1 MEKAFGDIPADL
13 KSRLL
18 SAAVPTISAVL
29 FKKGFNSRF
38 FAGLQPLSEKASRFC
53 GPAWTVRAIP
63 VREDMR
69 DAVAAGQAPNNHRLA
84 FAAAKSG
91 EVIVIAGGGIAGVSL
106 LGDII
111 ATSLQMRGIA
121 GVVADSD
128 VSDAALVAQMEI
140 PVVAVGSAPVPGP
153 AKLMVADWGVAVGIG
168 NVAIFP
174 GDIIVGDANGAICV
188 PREMAADVADA
199 TEEAERLETFLLER
213 IRAGA
218 PLEGTYPP
226 DAATRAAY
234 DVWRKT
240 GGGSAS

>member
-1 MEKAFGDIPADL
+1 MV
-13 KSRLL
+13 
-18 SAAVPTISAVL
+18 SASVVARMAALAVPTISAVL
-29 FKKGFNSRF
+29 YKKGLRSRF
-38 FAGLQPLSEKASRFC
+38 LYGLTPLNPALRFAG
-53 GPAWTVRAIP
+53 PAHTIRAIP

-91 EVIVIAGGGIAGVSL
+91 EVIVIAGGGVTGVSL

-128 VSDAALVAQMEI
+128 VSDAALVAQMAI

-153 AKLMVADWGVAVGIG
+153 AKLMVVDWGVPVAIG

-188 PREMAADVADA
+188 PHELANEVADA
-199 TEEAERLETFLLER
+199 TEEAEQLETFLLER
-213 IRAGA
+213 VRAGA
-218 PLEGTYPP
+218 ALEGTYPP

-234 DVWRKT
+234 EVWRKT
-240 GGGSAS
+240 GGGSPS